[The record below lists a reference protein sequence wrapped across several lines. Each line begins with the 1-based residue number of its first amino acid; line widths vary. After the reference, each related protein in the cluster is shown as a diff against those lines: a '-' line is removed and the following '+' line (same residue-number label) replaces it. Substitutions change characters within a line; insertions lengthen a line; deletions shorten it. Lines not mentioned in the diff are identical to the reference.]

1 MYYFHWNT
9 INTTEV
15 VDFIASV
22 RIVFGWYIV
31 TSKEFNRI
39 SGVMVSMIVS
49 SAVDPRVK
57 PETIKLIYVASLQR
71 MGKSKDWLSRSQN
84 NVPNGSAYLPM
95 TCCFSD
101 SIINTQLSV
110 VV

>member
-15 VDFIASV
+15 IDFIVSV
-22 RIVFGWYIV
+22 RIVFGWYNV

-39 SGVMVSMIVS
+39 SGVMVVS

-71 MGKSKDWLSRSQN
+71 MGKSKDWLCSKSE
-84 NVPNGSAYLPM
+84 
-95 TCCFSD
+95 
-101 SIINTQLSV
+101 
-110 VV
+110 

>member
-15 VDFIASV
+15 VDFIVSV

-39 SGVMVSMIVS
+39 SGVMVVS

-71 MGKSKDWLSRSQN
+71 MGKSKDWLCSKSE
-84 NVPNGSAYLPM
+84 
-95 TCCFSD
+95 
-101 SIINTQLSV
+101 
-110 VV
+110 